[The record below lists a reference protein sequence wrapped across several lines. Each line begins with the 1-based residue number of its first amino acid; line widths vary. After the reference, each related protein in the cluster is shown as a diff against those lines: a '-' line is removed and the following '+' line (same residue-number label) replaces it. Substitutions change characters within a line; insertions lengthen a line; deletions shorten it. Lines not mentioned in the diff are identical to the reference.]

1 MGLLDT
7 LAEKMQCEYL
17 SDLRYLPRPN
27 MVLQCALA
35 ELSLEEFPESEW
47 LDAALYLCGIKC
59 ADTAAAQ
66 RSMRSFL

>member
-7 LAEKMQCEYL
+7 LAEKMQCEYR